1 MLKKKENST
10 RNQRSSEKAVWERL
24 AEIVDVVKSITDIP
38 VIVNGDVYQYGDIEK
53 AKEITRKV
61 YFFSNRSK
69 ITTNFFF

>member
-38 VIVNGDVYQYGDIEK
+38 VIVNGDVYQYSDIEK

-61 YFFSNRSK
+61 YFFLTGQK
-69 ITTNFFF
+69 ALLTFF